1 MRTSFARY
9 FLGLTAALL
18 LVPWGCGGGSN
29 EESDSNVP
37 TDLAGEVALDVADSQ
52 GEDLAPEDA
61 NVPEDIDIAELLDQ
75 TDFMDQFDVQEDE
88 TQPDTQV
95 AEVISGPSGCIQCH
109 TNKDTLV
116 AVAPEEPVEEES
128 GGGG

>member
-1 MRTSFARY
+1 MRNRFTRY

-18 LVPWGCGGGSN
+18 LVPWGCGSGSD
-29 EESDSNVP
+29 EETDSTTP
-37 TDLAGEVALDVADSQ
+37 ADLASDVSLDVADSQ
-52 GEDLAPEDA
+52 TEDL
-61 NVPEDIDIAELLDQ
+61 VSEDINIGDLLDQ
-75 TDFMDQFDVQEDE
+75 TDFMDQFDVQEEDI
-88 TQPDTQV
+88 QPDTQV